1 MVDAFVLL
9 NNCQRCFGR
18 DRLVPPRPAVELVPD
33 QSPYSE
39 RGFSFNAAR
48 LQNKPVFNCH
58 LFRTNSE
65 FQIQCCS
72 LIVGT

>member
-48 LQNKPVFNCH
+48 LQNKAVSTVICLVQTVTFKYSVVH
-58 LFRTNSE
+58 
-65 FQIQCCS
+65 
-72 LIVGT
+72 

>member
-48 LQNKPVFNCH
+48 LQNKPVSTVICLEQTVTFKYSVVH
-58 LFRTNSE
+58 
-65 FQIQCCS
+65 
-72 LIVGT
+72 